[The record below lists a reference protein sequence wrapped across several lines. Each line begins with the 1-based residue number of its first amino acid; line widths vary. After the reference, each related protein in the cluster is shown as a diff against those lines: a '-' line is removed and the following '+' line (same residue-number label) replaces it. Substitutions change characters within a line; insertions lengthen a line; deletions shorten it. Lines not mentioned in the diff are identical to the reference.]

1 MLTKSKETYV
11 LDVTSS
17 NTYQWAC
24 LTSPATI
31 PYDSKTVQRLA
42 SQVLT
47 RSLTHLLT
55 YLLTQCNLCVG
66 GPALQLLT
74 KARAVTSEQL
84 YELCKYCRVFA
95 RVSPADKEA
104 IVLAFNELGNVTL
117 MCGDGTNDMGAL
129 KAAHVGIS
137 IVNDPIFED
146 RIAKKTKKQAGTM
159 LTYLL
164 THSLTYSLT
173 YSEYEWR

>member
-1 MLTKSKETYV
+1 V

-47 RSLTHLLT
+47 RSLAHLLTHSLTHLLT
-55 YLLTQCNLCVG
+55 YLLTQYNLCVG